1 MKTFRRL
8 IFWTHLI
15 VGSAAGLVVFVMS
28 FTGVLL
34 AYERQIIAWADTRGY
49 DARPPAPGAARLPV
63 ETLVARVRAE
73 RPDLTIGTI
82 TVRAEADAPVSVG
95 AGRDEVLFVNAYTG
109 ALLGGGS
116 PAVRGFFRS
125 VTDWHRWLAMA
136 GDQRA
141 VGRAITGASNLGFLF
156 LVVSGP
162 YLWWPRTWTWQRLR
176 QITWF
181 KRGLPGKA
189 RDFNWH
195 NTIGFWSAIPLA
207 IIVAAGVV
215 MSYPWANALVYRVVG
230 EDPPVQGRAPGGPGG
245 PGGPGAPREGVTAR
259 GERAAGGEG
268 RREGREAH
276 GADGGGVAGV
286 GLNALWARAEQ
297 FDGGWRSITLR
308 VPSSATMPVTFS
320 IDAGDGGQ
328 PQYRTQL
335 TLDGKSGDVVR
346 TESFAS
352 YTRGRQ
358 LRTFLRFAHT
368 GEFYGVIGQTIAG
381 LVTLGSTFL
390 VYTGFALALRRL
402 ARWWRTPKVGPVP
415 APASAATVS
424 GPPAMLPAEIAA
436 AQAALVEMTDLR
448 NDPPR
453 VVH

>member
-1 MKTFRRL
+1 MNTFRRL

-15 VGSAAGLVVFVMS
+15 VGAIAGLVVFVMS
-28 FTGVLL
+28 VTGVLL

-49 DARPPAPGAARLPV
+49 DARPPAPGAGAGTARLPV

-73 RPDLTIGTI
+73 RPDLTVGTI
-82 TVRAEADAPVSVG
+82 TVRADADAPVSVG

-109 ALLGGGS
+109 AVLGGGS

-141 VGRAITGASNLGFLF
+141 YGRAITGASNLGFLF
-156 LVVSGP
+156 LVISGP
-162 YLWWPRTWTWQRLR
+162 YLWWPRTWTRQRLR
-176 QITWF
+176 TITWF

-215 MSYPWANALVYRVVG
+215 MSYPWANALVYRLVG
-230 EDPPVQGRAPGGPGG
+230 EDPPVQGR
-245 PGGPGAPREGVTAR
+245 
-259 GERAAGGEG
+259 GERGGES
-268 RREGREAH
+268 RREGRGSD
-276 GADGGGVAGV
+276 GASAGV
-286 GLNALWARAEQ
+286 GLNVLWARAEQ
-297 FDGGWRSITLR
+297 FDRDWRSISLR
-308 VPSSATMPVTFS
+308 VPNSATMPVTFT

-335 TLDGKSGDVVR
+335 TLDSASGNVVR

-368 GEFYGVIGQTIAG
+368 GEFYGIIGQTIAG
-381 LVTLGSTFL
+381 LVTLGATFL

-402 ARWWRTPKVGPVP
+402 ARWWRTPKAAPAPVP
-415 APASAATVS
+415 VTASSSA
-424 GPPAMLPAEIAA
+424 PAMLPAELKA
-436 AQAALVEMTDLR
+436 AQAAMAEMADLR